1 MIPFKHIR
9 EHSDI
14 KAFLVLAEKEMSS
27 EQMKKREEIA
37 QSMSDAEFK
46 KRYGKD
52 WKSVKMATAT
62 KQAMKKESYDD
73 ESEEEY
79 IDHWCAQHVYHDVF
93 GEGVV
98 VEGEHAIPDEE
109 GVIDW
114 YTVEFP
120 HGKETVFTEDIEV
133 MHERMHG
140 HMMKK
145 KKKVMEDAEELE
157 ELSRK
162 TLTSYVNKTMSGKSP
177 PQKSWVKRIQGV
189 GRASEK
195 LRKPKEPK
203 TTNEE
208 VEELEELSKST
219 LASYAKKASRDARI
233 KMATGKDFERHAI
246 TSRRPDYKAGAKEW
260 EDKYKSAARRREAGV
275 NKAID
280 RLAKEEVELEE
291 AKRIISKHG
300 DGVHTAKVYRD
311 PEYDEYQVHFF
322 KNGKHMGE
330 GPVSYHDDKDDAQ
343 STAELSVKRMNAR
356 VSEDVEDV
364 NEQSKLIS
372 DKDVSDA
379 YKEAHKAHASGHP
392 NRYHLDDYARS
403 LALQH
408 AQQQSIK
415 AHGRG
420 FDPVTGYLLKKQTK
434 EEVEEMEEALVG
446 NQHKIDVNKN
456 NKIDA
461 HDFKLLQKIKK
472 ARAK

>member
-14 KAFLVLAEKEMSS
+14 KAFLVLAEREMSS

-37 QSMSDAEFK
+37 QSMSDADFK

-145 KKKVMEDAEELE
+145 KKKVMEDTEELE

-162 TLTSYVNKTMSGKSP
+162 TLTSYVNKAMSGKAP
-177 PQKSWVKRIQGV
+177 PMRKIV
-189 GRASEK
+189 GRLQGLDRARQK
-195 LRKPKEPK
+195 IRKPKEPS

-219 LASYAKKASRDARI
+219 LASYAKKATRDARI

-246 TSRRPDYKAGAKEW
+246 TSRKPEYKASAKNW
-260 EDKYKSAARRREAGV
+260 EDKYKSDARRREAGV

-291 AKRIISKHG
+291 AKRIVSKHG

-356 VSEDVEDV
+356 VSEDVE
-364 NEQSKLIS
+364 EL
-372 DKDVSDA
+372 
-379 YKEAHKAHASGHP
+379 EE
-392 NRYHLDDYARS
+392 
-403 LALQH
+403 
-408 AQQQSIK
+408 
-415 AHGRG
+415 
-420 FDPVTGYLLKKQTK
+420 LKKSTMGSYVKKASIALGDAAFHGGRAFAKGDLATSDYKAQKEKNRVRGIYRAATKLAK
-434 EEVEEMEEALVG
+434 EEVEEVEEALVG
-446 NQHKIDVNKN
+446 NQHKIDMNKN

-461 HDFKLLQKIKK
+461 HDFQLLQKIKK